1 MVRTKARGLL
11 HELAHVRRWDNLSSS
26 FVHVLVCLF
35 WFHPLLWWIERRMV
49 FERERACDEIAVQ
62 SGAAPETYVSGILK
76 VCRFQLAEAI
86 AGAAGIKGPGFKRRM
101 ELIMSYPIRNSLPHA
116 PRALLGALA
125 AVMTVAPFIV
135 GFLQQSALR
144 AQTGGGG
151 QKSQSAAK
159 PGMCSFAGVAYPEGT
174 VLKMGTSAYAATK
187 ICANEAWE
195 PTDKTA
201 TVVAKAPPP
210 FVCEPKPSTSANECV
225 CSERGRFS
233 LGDIVNT
240 ANGKMRCD
248 KFELGQFTT
257 WRPATQ
263 AELGAK

>member
-1 MVRTKARGLL
+1 
-11 HELAHVRRWDNLSSS
+11 
-26 FVHVLVCLF
+26 
-35 WFHPLLWWIERRMV
+35 
-49 FERERACDEIAVQ
+49 
-62 SGAAPETYVSGILK
+62 
-76 VCRFQLAEAI
+76 
-86 AGAAGIKGPGFKRRM
+86 
-101 ELIMSYPIRNSLPHA
+101 MSYPIRNSLPHA

-125 AVMTVAPFIV
+125 AVMTVAPFIG

-201 TVVAKAPPP
+201 TVVAKDPAP
-210 FVCEPKPSTSANECV
+210 VCLRTEAV
-225 CSERGRFS
+225 YFRERVRLQRARAVF
-233 LGDIVNT
+233 LGGHREH
-240 ANGKMRCD
+240 GKRQD
-248 KFELGQFTT
+248 AVRQVRVRAVHHVAARDPG
-257 WRPATQ
+257 
-263 AELGAK
+263 

>member
-1 MVRTKARGLL
+1 MKSHDCGCGQASDCIHDLCRPPHPRCMVRTKARGLL
-11 HELAHVRRWDNLSSS
+11 HELAHVRRWDNRSSS
-26 FVHVLVCLF
+26 
-35 WFHPLLWWIERRMV
+35 

-159 PGMCSFAGVAYPEGT
+159 PGLCSFAGVAYLEGT

-187 ICANEAWE
+187 ICAKEAWE

-233 LGDIVNT
+233 LGGHREH
-240 ANGKMRCD
+240 GKRQD
-248 KFELGQFTT
+248 AV
-257 WRPATQ
+257 RQ
-263 AELGAK
+263 ARVRAVHHVAARDPG

>member
-1 MVRTKARGLL
+1 LL

-125 AVMTVAPFIV
+125 AVMTVAPFIG

-187 ICANEAWE
+187 
-195 PTDKTA
+195 DMR
-201 TVVAKAPPP
+201 
-210 FVCEPKPSTSANECV
+210 
-225 CSERGRFS
+225 ERG
-233 LGDIVNT
+233 
-240 ANGKMRCD
+240 
-248 KFELGQFTT
+248 
-257 WRPATQ
+257 
-263 AELGAK
+263 LGANRQDCDCRSKGPAPVCLRTEAVYFRERVRLQRARAVFLGGHREHGKRQDAVRQVRVRAVHHVAARDPG